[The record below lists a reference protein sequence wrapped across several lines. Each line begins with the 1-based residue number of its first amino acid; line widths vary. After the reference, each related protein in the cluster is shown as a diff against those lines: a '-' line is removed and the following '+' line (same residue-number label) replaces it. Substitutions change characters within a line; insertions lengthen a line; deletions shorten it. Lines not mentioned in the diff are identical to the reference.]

1 MSFARYLA
9 KKYYSQ
15 QVRREE
21 KTHLGQWMIL
31 YRWQDRALA
40 NDFSEMRSMNYQL
53 FVILF
58 VLRSLVYALLM
69 CILVMVRKTRLPK
82 QRL

>member
-40 NDFSEMRSMNYQL
+40 NDFSEMQQ
-53 FVILF
+53 I
-58 VLRSLVYALLM
+58 
-69 CILVMVRKTRLPK
+69 IP
-82 QRL
+82 